1 MCCNRTN
8 NNNNNVL
15 GAEGRRRCC
24 RDNGNVL
31 GVTRIALRGPGC
43 ISGTGRCGRFTADFV
58 EGTGGFEDECF
69 RVSPDRGSRRCNR
82 RDCECT
88 FRCLFDLL
96 SDADSP
102 TCPR

>member
-8 NNNNNVL
+8 CNGNVL
-15 GAEGRRRCC
+15 GTEGRRRCC
-24 RDNGNVL
+24 CRNNENVL
-31 GVTRIALRGPGC
+31 GATEIALRGPGC

-58 EGTGGFEDECF
+58 EGTGGTENNCA
-69 RVSPDRGSRRCNR
+69 RVSPESGFRRCNR

-96 SDADSP
+96 SDANSP